1 MRTFTSKSEKKG
13 HDFTMTPSWVHP
25 WLGHDDPTE
34 KRIGG
39 SSFHSLLA
47 RGTCL
52 WNKPE
57 AAASVWPSRACHLS
71 LETAPMMPVLSQK
84 NDESLKMEVSIGF
97 HRNVL
102 HGTPKSSP
110 KKRAFPYRPPIYTYF
125 LGYHGNPHMFQPQKM
140 RFRSMAWPWPSRCPA
155 PAVAF
160 PKGSWKGSCGMRHCC
175 GRSHLPLWDWGMTK

>member
-1 MRTFTSKSEKKG
+1 MPHFRWRKHVKPSANTALGLQDVGQIWTAWGNHGWVVSVRQYFDIHELLARNGTIDRNIYIYIYLFIYLFSECILRTFTSKSEKKG

-52 WNKPE
+52 CNKPE

-71 LETAPMMPVLSQK
+71 LETAPMMPVLSLAEKRSEFQ
-84 NDESLKMEVSIGF
+84 DGGF
-97 HRNVL
+97 HR
-102 HGTPKSSP
+102 
-110 KKRAFPYRPPIYTYF
+110 FP
-125 LGYHGNPHMFQPQKM
+125 
-140 RFRSMAWPWPSRCPA
+140 
-155 PAVAF
+155 
-160 PKGSWKGSCGMRHCC
+160 
-175 GRSHLPLWDWGMTK
+175 